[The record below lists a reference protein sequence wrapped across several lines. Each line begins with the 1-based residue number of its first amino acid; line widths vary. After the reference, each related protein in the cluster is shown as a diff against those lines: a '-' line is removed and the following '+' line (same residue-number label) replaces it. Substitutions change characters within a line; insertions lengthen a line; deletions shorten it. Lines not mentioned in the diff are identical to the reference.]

1 MSLTIQRRPQT
12 AIVGTTSAQRSA
24 VRASRWAPQPVT
36 IDVLSA
42 TAPARVDTLR
52 WLSAARTYAAAAH
65 VDNRAEALGTLLNV
79 VVA

>member
-12 AIVGTTSAQRSA
+12 AIVGTTIAQRSA
-24 VRASRWAPQPVT
+24 VGASRRAPQPVT
-36 IDVLSA
+36 IDVLNA
-42 TAPARVDTLR
+42 TVPARVDTLR

-65 VDNRAEALGTLLNV
+65 AGNQAEPLGTLLNV